1 MNGKFY
7 LFLYASLFSTNDNR
21 QKAEKIIDKGSDKN
35 HAVKPVQSA
44 AMSRHDIAEVFDVE
58 GAFHQR
64 KAQIPNDRNTGA
76 HNTHQQNA
84 PPDEFCPLRS
94 KQP

>member
-44 AMSRHDIAEVFDVE
+44 AMSRHDIAEVFVVE
-58 GAFHQR
+58 GAFSPKKSSDPQ
-64 KAQIPNDRNTGA
+64 
-76 HNTHQQNA
+76 
-84 PPDEFCPLRS
+84 
-94 KQP
+94 